1 MQNFIIDIVNAYG
14 YAGIFLLIAIENIFP
29 PIPSEVILLFGGFV
43 TVYTNMKVWGV
54 IVSAT
59 LGAVAGAIFLYE
71 IGRKLTT
78 EKVEK
83 IFSRG
88 IFKVFR
94 LKKEDLR
101 NARRW
106 FDRYGSKAVLI
117 CRFIPFMRSIISV
130 PAGMTRMKMNIFL
143 LLTIIGTFIWNTA
156 LVFLGRLAGNAW
168 DRVVLY
174 MDYYS
179 MAVGA
184 LIFLILG
191 IVLIKKN
198 FGGN

>member
-29 PIPSEVILLFGGFV
+29 PIPSEVILLFSGFV

-78 EKVEK
+78 EKVER

>member
-29 PIPSEVILLFGGFV
+29 PIPSEVILLFGGFI

-78 EKVEK
+78 EKVER

-130 PAGMTRMKMNIFL
+130 PAGMTSMKMNIFL

-191 IVLIKKN
+191 IVLIKKK

>member
-1 MQNFIIDIVNAYG
+1 MQEFIIEIINNYG
-14 YAGIFLLIAIENIFP
+14 YAGIFFLIAIENIFP
-29 PIPSEVILLFGGFV
+29 PIPSEVILIFGGFV

-54 IVSAT
+54 VVSAT

-71 IGRKLTT
+71 IGRKFTT
-78 EKVEK
+78 EKVER

-94 LKKEDLR
+94 LKKEDLS

-106 FDRYGSKAVLI
+106 FDKYGSKAVLI

-130 PAGMTRMKMNIFL
+130 PAGMARMKMNIFL
-143 LLTIIGTFIWNTA
+143 LLTVIGTFIWNTV

-168 DRVVLY
+168 DKVVLY

-179 MAVGA
+179 MTVGS

-191 IVLIKKN
+191 LILVKKKLKI
-198 FGGN
+198 